1 MLKRLLKMRGFKE
14 LYTEVMSVV
23 TRKKMARRM
32 KKLARS
38 PAVKMKKARARLR
51 VRNTAKLAVV
61 ARKQAIKALKLK
73 KFPTYNEMPM
83 AQRIKVDQKI
93 QQKYGKA
100 IDKIVRKKMT
110 ALKSAE
116 VGRVK
121 KAKETAGK

>member
-1 MLKRLLKMRGFKE
+1 MKNFRE
-14 LYTEVMSVV
+14 LYTEVMSVS

-32 KKLARS
+32 AKLAKS

-51 VRNTAKLAVV
+51 VRSTAKLAVV

-73 KFPTYNEMPM
+73 KFPTYNVMPM
-83 AQRIKVDQKI
+83 GQRVKVDQKI